1 MKDNSIR
8 FTAKRDSDPWK
19 GPPKFLKISSVFI
32 RAGVPYVF
40 SPLLRPRSINAFS
53 NLYIAC

>member
-8 FTAKRDSDPWK
+8 STAKQDSDPWK
-19 GPPKFLKISSVFI
+19 RPPKFLKISSVSN

-40 SPLLRPRSINAFS
+40 SPLLRLRSINTFS